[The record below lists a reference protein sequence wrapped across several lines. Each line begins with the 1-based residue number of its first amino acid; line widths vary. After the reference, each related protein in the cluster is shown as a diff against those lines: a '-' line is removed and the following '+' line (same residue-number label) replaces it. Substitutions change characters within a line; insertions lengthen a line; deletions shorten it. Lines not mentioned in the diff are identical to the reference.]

1 LAFPYSLVI
10 FDLDGTL
17 VDSAADIAE
26 SVNRT
31 LRDWKLP
38 TYDTGQITG
47 WIGEGS
53 RKLITYAFR
62 HAGSDV
68 DIDEVMPGFLEHY
81 AETAL
86 DGIAYEG
93 VVDTLALLHAQG
105 VKLAVCTNK
114 NEEFVRP
121 LLEARGMLSYF
132 DGIVGANT
140 LPERKPSGVPL
151 RYLAT
156 QAHVEIGQTL
166 VVGDSESD
174 VLAARDAGMAFVLVS
189 YGYRKSLDLY
199 NAGAVAVIDRMP
211 DLLTC
216 FNLRDMPLPSRST
229 P

>member
-31 LRDWKLP
+31 LSDWRLP
-38 TYDTGQITG
+38 VYDVKQITG

-53 RKLITYAFR
+53 RQLITYAFQD
-62 HAGSDV
+62 AGSDA
-68 DIDEVMPGFLEHY
+68 DIDDVMPGFLVHY

-86 DGIAYEG
+86 DAVAYDG
-93 VVDTLALLHAQG
+93 VVETLAALHAQG

-121 LLEARGMLSYF
+121 LLEARGMMPYI
-132 DGIVGANT
+132 DGIVGGNT

-151 RYLAT
+151 KHLADE
-156 QAHVEIGQTL
+156 AGVPL
-166 VVGDSESD
+166 DRVVMVGDSESD
-174 VLAARDAGMAFVLVS
+174 MLAAKDAGVPYVLVT
-189 YGYRKSLDLY
+189 YGYPKSLDVH
-199 NAGAVAVIDRMP
+199 NAGAIAVIDHFA
-211 DLLTC
+211 DLLKL
-216 FNLRDMPLPSRST
+216 NS
-229 P
+229 

>member
-1 LAFPYSLVI
+1 LSFPYSLVI

-31 LRDWKLP
+31 LLDWKLP
-38 TYDTGQITG
+38 TYDTNQVTG

-62 HAGSDV
+62 HAGSDA
-68 DIDEVMPGFLEHY
+68 DIDEVMPGFLAHY

-93 VVDTLALLHAQG
+93 VVETLKSLHAQG

-121 LLEARGMLSYF
+121 LLEVRGMLPYI
-132 DGIVGANT
+132 DGIVGGNT

-151 RYLAT
+151 RHLADE
-156 QAHVEIGQTL
+156 ARVPIERSL
-166 VVGDSESD
+166 MVGDSESD
-174 VLAARDAGMAFVLVS
+174 VLAARDAGMDFVLVS
-189 YGYRKSLDLY
+189 YGYRKSLDLRG
-199 NAGAVAVIDRMP
+199 AGAVAVIDRMP
-211 DLLTC
+211 DLLS
-216 FNLRDMPLPSRST
+216 LASSEAVG
-229 P
+229 

>member
-1 LAFPYSLVI
+1 LAFPFSLVI

-31 LRDWKLP
+31 LTDWKLP
-38 TYDTGQITG
+38 TYDVPQIIE

-62 HAGSDV
+62 HAGSDA
-68 DIDEVMPGFLEHY
+68 DIDDVMPGFLVHY

-86 DGIAYEG
+86 DATAYEG
-93 VVDTLALLHAQG
+93 VVDTLAALHAQG

-121 LLEARGMLSYF
+121 LLKVRGMLPYI
-132 DGIVGANT
+132 DGIVGGNT

-151 RYLAT
+151 LHLAKE
-156 QAHVEIGQTL
+156 AGVSPDETL
-166 VVGDSESD
+166 MVGDSESD
-174 VLAARDAGMAFVLVS
+174 VLAAHDAGLSLVMVT
-189 YGYRKSLDLY
+189 YGYRKSLDL
-199 NAGAVAVIDRMP
+199 NAVGALAVIDRMP
-211 DLLTC
+211 DLLTIG
-216 FNLRDMPLPSRST
+216 NSR
-229 P
+229 

>member
-1 LAFPYSLVI
+1 MAFPYSLVI

-31 LRDWKLP
+31 LRDWNLP
-38 TYDTGQITG
+38 TYDTPRITG

-53 RKLITYAFR
+53 RKLITSAFR
-62 HAGSDV
+62 HAGSDA

-93 VVDTLALLHAQG
+93 VVDTLAALHAEG

-121 LLEARGMLSYF
+121 LLEARGMLHYF

-156 QAHVEIGQTL
+156 QARVDIDRTL

-174 VLAARDAGMAFVLVS
+174 VLAARDAGMDFVLVS
-189 YGYRKSLDLY
+189 YGYRKSLDLHA
-199 NAGAVAVIDRMP
+199 AGAVAVIDRMP
-211 DLLTC
+211 DLLGITPP
-216 FNLRDMPLPSRST
+216 DMPRRYRSM

>member
-1 LAFPYSLVI
+1 MAFPYSLVI

-38 TYDTGQITG
+38 TYGTPQITG

-53 RKLITYAFR
+53 RKLITSAFR
-62 HAGSDV
+62 HAGSDA
-68 DIDEVMPGFLEHY
+68 DIDKVMPGFLEHY

-86 DGIAYEG
+86 DGIAYDG
-93 VVDTLALLHAQG
+93 VVDTLAALHAEG

-121 LLEARGMLSYF
+121 LLAARGILSYF

-140 LPERKPSGVPL
+140 LPERKPSGVPM

-156 QAHVEIGQTL
+156 QAYVDIDKVL

-174 VLAARDAGMAFVLVS
+174 VLAARDAGMDFVLVS
-189 YGYRKSLDLY
+189 YGYRKSLDLHT
-199 NAGAVAVIDRMP
+199 AGAVAVIDRMP
-211 DLLTC
+211 DLLTVSGSDR
-216 FNLRDMPLPSRST
+216 LHEVS
-229 P
+229 

>member
-1 LAFPYSLVI
+1 LAFPFSLVI

-31 LRDWKLP
+31 LTDWKLP
-38 TYDTGQITG
+38 TYDVAQIIE

-62 HAGSDV
+62 HAGSDA
-68 DIDEVMPGFLEHY
+68 DIDDVMPGFLVHY

-86 DGIAYEG
+86 DATAYEG
-93 VVDTLALLHAQG
+93 VVDTLAALHAQG

-121 LLEARGMLSYF
+121 LLEVRGMLPYI
-132 DGIVGANT
+132 DGIVGGNT

-151 RYLAT
+151 LHLAKE
-156 QAHVEIGQTL
+156 AGVSPDETL
-166 VVGDSESD
+166 MVGDSESD
-174 VLAARDAGMAFVLVS
+174 VLAAHDAGLSLVMVT
-189 YGYRKSLDLY
+189 YGYRKSLDL
-199 NAGAVAVIDRMP
+199 NAVGALAVIDRMP
-211 DLLTC
+211 DLLTIG
-216 FNLRDMPLPSRST
+216 NSR
-229 P
+229 

>member
-1 LAFPYSLVI
+1 MAFPYSLVI

-38 TYDTGQITG
+38 TYDVATITG
-47 WIGEGS
+47 WVGEGS
-53 RKLITYAFR
+53 RQLITYAF
-62 HAGSDV
+62 HAAGSDAA
-68 DIDEVMPGFLEHY
+68 IDEVMPGFLEHY

-93 VVDTLALLHAQG
+93 VVDTLKALHAQG

-121 LLEARGMLSYF
+121 LLEVRGMLPYI
-132 DGIVGANT
+132 DGIVGGNT

-151 RYLAT
+151 RHLADE
-156 QAHVEIGQTL
+156 AHVTIENSL
-166 VVGDSESD
+166 MVGDSESD
-174 VLAARDAGMAFVLVS
+174 VLAAKDAGMDVVMVS
-189 YGYRKSLDLY
+189 YGYRKSLDLH
-199 NAGAVAVIDRMP
+199 AVGAVAVIDAMP
-211 DLLTC
+211 DLLSVKKPETVG
-216 FNLRDMPLPSRST
+216 
-229 P
+229 

>member
-31 LRDWKLP
+31 LSDWRLP
-38 TYDTGQITG
+38 VYDVQQITG

-53 RKLITYAFR
+53 RQLITYAFR
-62 HAGSDV
+62 DAGSDA
-68 DIDEVMPGFLEHY
+68 DIDDVMPGFLVHY

-86 DGIAYEG
+86 DAVVYDG
-93 VVDTLALLHAQG
+93 VVDTLAALHAQG

-121 LLEARGMLSYF
+121 LLEARRLMPYI
-132 DGIVGANT
+132 DGIVGGNT

-151 RYLAT
+151 KHLADE
-156 QAHVEIGQTL
+156 AGVPLAKTL
-166 VVGDSESD
+166 MVGDSESD
-174 VLAARDAGMAFVLVS
+174 MLAAKDAGVAYVLVS
-189 YGYRKSLDLY
+189 YGYPKSLDLQ
-199 NAGAVAVIDRMP
+199 NAGALAVIDRMP
-211 DLLTC
+211 DLL
-216 FNLRDMPLPSRST
+216 NLT
-229 P
+229 

>member
-31 LRDWKLP
+31 LSDWRLP
-38 TYDTGQITG
+38 VYDVKQITG

-53 RKLITYAFR
+53 RQLITYAFR
-62 HAGSDV
+62 DAGSDA
-68 DIDEVMPGFLEHY
+68 DIDDVMPGFLVHY

-86 DGIAYEG
+86 DAVAYDG
-93 VVDTLALLHAQG
+93 VVETLAALHAQG

-121 LLEARGMLSYF
+121 LLEARGMMPYI
-132 DGIVGANT
+132 DGIVGGNT

-151 RYLAT
+151 KHLADE
-156 QAHVEIGQTL
+156 AGVPL
-166 VVGDSESD
+166 DRVVMVGDSESD
-174 VLAARDAGMAFVLVS
+174 MLAAKDAGVPYVLVT
-189 YGYRKSLDLY
+189 YGYPKSLDVH
-199 NAGAVAVIDRMP
+199 NAGAIAVIDHFT
-211 DLLTC
+211 DLLK
-216 FNLRDMPLPSRST
+216 LSS
-229 P
+229 

>member
-1 LAFPYSLVI
+1 MAFPYSLVI

-17 VDSAADIAE
+17 VDSAPDIAE

-38 TYDTGQITG
+38 TYDTRQITG

-62 HAGSDV
+62 HAGSDA
-68 DIDEVMPGFLEHY
+68 DIDAVMPGFLAHY

-86 DGIAYEG
+86 DGVAYEG
-93 VVDTLALLHAQG
+93 VVETLAALHAQG

-121 LLEARGMLSYF
+121 LLEARGMLRYF

-140 LPERKPSGVPL
+140 LPERKPSGVPM
-151 RYLAT
+151 RHLAA
-156 QAHVEIGQTL
+156 QAGVDTGQAL

-174 VLAARDAGMAFVLVS
+174 VLAARDASMDFVLVS

-199 NAGAVAVIDRMP
+199 GAGAIAVIDRMP
-211 DLLTC
+211 DLLDLTAGDRRRA
-216 FNLRDMPLPSRST
+216 LS
-229 P
+229 

>member
-38 TYDTGQITG
+38 TYDVPTITG
-47 WIGEGS
+47 WVGEGS
-53 RKLITYAFR
+53 RQLITYAFR
-62 HAGSDV
+62 DAGSDV
-68 DIDEVMPGFLEHY
+68 DIDDVMPGFLEHY

-93 VVDTLALLHAQG
+93 VVDTLKALHAQG
-105 VKLAVCTNK
+105 VTLAVCTNK

-121 LLEARGMLSYF
+121 LLEVRGMLPYI
-132 DGIVGANT
+132 DGIVGGNT

-151 RYLAT
+151 RHLAD
-156 QAHVEIGQTL
+156 QAHIAIEQSL
-166 VVGDSESD
+166 MVGDSESD
-174 VLAARDAGMAFVLVS
+174 VLAARDAGMDFVLVS
-189 YGYRKSLDLY
+189 YGYRKSLDLHT
-199 NAGAVAVIDRMP
+199 AGAIAVIDRMP
-211 DLLTC
+211 DLMSM
-216 FNLRDMPLPSRST
+216 NPAAVE
-229 P
+229 